1 MLVCI
6 FQHHGSHMGKWRNVR
21 PPKPFWLEAHPRNRY
36 TEWVTMWASP
46 QSQMSWLNKSHLTI
60 VKKNYLVHFLY
71 ISWISRLF
79 SPICLPSH
87 HIIDCFHQ
95 YACHHT
101 TSSIPKWPILGN
113 MCEPFHLSCA
123 FVDLFLVAFLGGPSE
138 REWAC
143 FWRSRFVPTILAS
156 IDIIYI
162 YPSDWQLHI
171 YIYIY
176 IYIYM

>member
-60 VKKNYLVHFLY
+60 VKKTTWFTFF
-71 ISWISRLF
+71 ISHEF
-79 SPICLPSH
+79 Q
-87 HIIDCFHQ
+87 DCFHQ

-101 TSSIPKWPILGN
+101 TSSIVSTN
-113 MCEPFHLSCA
+113 MPAITPHHPYQSDPFLEICANLFTSAAHLSIFSWSHFLGA
-123 FVDLFLVAFLGGPSE
+123 LQNGNGLVSDAVDLYQQS
-138 REWAC
+138 
-143 FWRSRFVPTILAS
+143 
-156 IDIIYI
+156 
-162 YPSDWQLHI
+162 
-171 YIYIY
+171 
-176 IYIYM
+176 